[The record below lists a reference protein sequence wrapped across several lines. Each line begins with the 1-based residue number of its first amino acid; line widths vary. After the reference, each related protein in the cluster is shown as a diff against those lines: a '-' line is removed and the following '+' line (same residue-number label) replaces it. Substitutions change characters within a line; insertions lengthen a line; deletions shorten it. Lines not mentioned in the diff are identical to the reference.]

1 MNFDEFKEAVLAEP
15 NRETPEIMEKAASD
29 TECAAFLARVQAM
42 ELKLAAA
49 MSVPVPPSLT
59 GEMPDIEALAKARD
73 AGGMSTA
80 EFKEAVLAE
89 PQLETPEILE
99 KAASDPECAAFRA
112 RVQAMELKLSAA
124 MSVPV
129 PPSLTGEMPDIE
141 ALVEVRDAGGMS
153 TAAFKEAVLAQ
164 PHRET
169 PEILEKVAADP
180 ECAAFFARVKAM
192 ELRLSAAMSVPV
204 PSSLTGEMPDI
215 EALAEA
221 REVGREGNVVAFP
234 GKQSQSES
242 RGSSTN
248 RWPAFASLAA
258 AVALVAVFVL
268 RPPAEIIDP
277 DGEALAAEVF
287 DHIEH
292 ELGYMSPAS
301 VAVDDGMFSAALQP
315 AGVNMTRNDAPG
327 IVSYAKNCVIDGE
340 SVPHL
345 VVQGKN
351 GPVTVL
357 ILPHKDL
364 KAPVSYSRDG
374 LEGVLLPVG
383 ESGSIAIIGRDAASV
398 EAVREMADSNLRFS
412 T

>member
-1 MNFDEFKEAVLAEP
+1 MNFEEFKEAVLAEP
-15 NRETPEIMEKAASD
+15 NSEAPEIMAKAASVP
-29 TECAAFLARVQAM
+29 ECAAFL
-42 ELKLAAA
+42 
-49 MSVPVPPSLT
+49 
-59 GEMPDIEALAKARD
+59 
-73 AGGMSTA
+73 
-80 EFKEAVLAE
+80 
-89 PQLETPEILE
+89 
-99 KAASDPECAAFRA
+99 A

-129 PPSLTGEMPDIE
+129 PPSLTGDMPDIE
-141 ALVEVRDAGGMS
+141 ALAEARDVGGMT
-153 TAAFKEAVLAQ
+153 TAAFKEAVLAE

-169 PEILEKVAADP
+169 PEILEKVASDP
-180 ECAAFFARVKAM
+180 ECAAFRARVKAM
-192 ELRLSAAMSVPV
+192 ELKLSAVMSVPV
-204 PSSLTGEMPDI
+204 PPSLTGDMPDI

-234 GKQSQSES
+234 GKRSES
-242 RGSSTN
+242 RGSSMS

-277 DGEALAAEVF
+277 NGEALAAEVF

-345 VVQGKN
+345 VVQGEN

-364 KAPVSYSRDG
+364 EAPVSYSRDG

-398 EAVREMADSNLRFS
+398 DAVREMADSNLRFS